1 MAGLV
6 PSCKPKRLERREA
19 RMPVAEHIQ
28 GYPSGIRRAQRFD
41 RFPPGPAVRI
51 VQAQAAAIHYRG
63 ARIPAGS
70 PNMSAS
76 STIEISPARLPD
88 DIETVR
94 GLFAEYV
101 DSLGIDLSFQ
111 DVGAE
116 LAQLPGKHA
125 PPRGVILIARDGAGA
140 ALGCVALRPWS
151 QPGVCEIKRLYVRPA
166 ARGQALGRRL
176 AEAVIAWAAR
186 AGYVRVLLDTLASMQ
201 AARQLCVALGFRP
214 VAAYYDNPVPGTLY
228 MALELEPG
236 TA

>member
-1 MAGLV
+1 
-6 PSCKPKRLERREA
+6 
-19 RMPVAEHIQ
+19 MPGAEHIQ
-28 GYPSGIRRAQRFD
+28 GDPSGIRRAQRFD

-51 VQAQAAAIHYRG
+51 VQARAAAIHYRG
-63 ARIPAGS
+63 ARIPAGG

-116 LAQLPGKHA
+116 LAQLPGKYA
-125 PPRGVILIARDGAGA
+125 PPRGAILIARDGAGS

-201 AARQLCVALGFRP
+201 AARQLYVALGFRP

-228 MALELEPG
+228 MALELGPG
-236 TA
+236 MV

>member
-1 MAGLV
+1 
-6 PSCKPKRLERREA
+6 
-19 RMPVAEHIQ
+19 
-28 GYPSGIRRAQRFD
+28 
-41 RFPPGPAVRI
+41 
-51 VQAQAAAIHYRG
+51 
-63 ARIPAGS
+63 
-70 PNMSAS
+70 MSAA
-76 STIEISPARLPD
+76 STIEIAPARLPD

-116 LAQLPGKHA
+116 LAQLPGKYA

-186 AGYVRVLLDTLASMQ
+186 AGYMRVLLDTLASMQ
-201 AARQLCVALGFRP
+201 AARQLYVALGFRP

-236 TA
+236 TV